1 MNSSLTEAEEP
12 SQVESAVV
20 ATTVRRKR
28 SELSR
33 RNLPLLML
41 MAREA
46 VTSFF
51 RPVFNEFKL
60 TEQQWR
66 ITRALYED
74 GELMISQVAEKT
86 FIVGPS
92 LSGILQRMVEA
103 GLLVKRL
110 DPLDTRRFYVSLT
123 KAGRGKFE
131 AMVPRI
137 REAYR
142 ELELRIGED
151 GVDEIYD
158 LMDRLLVKIGRGLE

>member
-1 MNSSLTEAEEP
+1 MTVLETEQSP
-12 SQVESAVV
+12 GESTA
-20 ATTVRRKR
+20 AAGASRRKR
-28 SELSR
+28 SELKR

-41 MAREA
+41 MARES

-66 ITRALYED
+66 ITRALYEE
-74 GELMISQVAEKT
+74 GELMISQVADRT

-103 GLLVKRL
+103 ELLVKRL
-110 DPLDTRRFYVSLT
+110 DPADTRRFYVSLT
-123 KAGRGKFE
+123 KAGRAKFE

-137 REAYR
+137 QEAYAV
-142 ELELRIGED
+142 LEARIGK
-151 GVDEIYD
+151 DELDELYEV
-158 LMDRLLVKIGRGLE
+158 MDRVLSKIGKGLA